1 MSVIEKFRAIS
12 VERQVGLTLALL
24 VVISGGT
31 YLIYNSAFKTRY
43 EVLAS
48 NLRTADAATVLAELD
63 KNKTPYQLR
72 DGGQTVLVPSDRVD
86 KSRIDLMSGD
96 LPLKGTVGF
105 ELFNKS
111 DMGVTEFA
119 QKINYQRA
127 LQGELAR
134 TIMSMDEVEEAR
146 VHLSLSET
154 TVFKDDQKPS
164 KASITIL
171 TKPGKHL
178 SYGAVRGIQR
188 LIAAAV
194 PDLDADNVVVLD
206 NQGVIMS
213 GDSPARPPLPLPP
226 VSSRD
231 AIEDKYKSKLRD
243 ALLQV
248 YPGGGFHVSVSAA
261 LNPALT
267 KGFAS
272 DAAAR
277 DYALRVNVIVVGDLS
292 ADQEKTIRNIIIDE
306 IKVDPNLG
314 DSIVISST
322 SPQSPAPTAASPR
335 APALAERSHGA
346 KWDPL
351 FDIRAIIAAILV
363 SALMAVALLFR
374 RAKTYPQVLT
384 HEDRQAYIDR
394 LKALLDGA
402 NANARS

>member
-1 MSVIEKFRAIS
+1 MTVIEKFRAIS

-24 VVISGGT
+24 IAIGGGT
-31 YLIYNSAFKTRY
+31 YLIYNSAFRTRY

-63 KNKTPYQLR
+63 KNKTPYQLS

-134 TIMSMDEVEEAR
+134 TIMSMDNVEEAR
-146 VHLSLSET
+146 VHLALSET

-171 TKPGKHL
+171 TKAGKHL

-206 NQGVIMS
+206 NQGVVMS
-213 GDSPARPPLPLPP
+213 GEGPARPPLQS
-226 VSSRD
+226 VNSRE

-248 YPGGGFHVSVSAA
+248 YPGGGFHVSVSAN
-261 LNPALT
+261 LNSDLT
-267 KGFAS
+267 KGSTS

-277 DYALRVNVIVVGDLS
+277 DYALHVSVIAAGDIS
-292 ADQEKTIRNIIIDE
+292 SEKEKTIRNIIISE
-306 IKVDPNLG
+306 IKADPNLG
-314 DSIVISST
+314 DSIAISST
-322 SPQSPAPTAASPR
+322 SAQSPTPIAASPQ
-335 APALAERSHGA
+335 ALGAAERSHAA
-346 KWDPL
+346 KWDAP
-351 FDIRAIIAAILV
+351 FDIRTMLAALLV
-363 SALMAVALLFR
+363 SALVAGALLLFR
-374 RAKTYPQVLT
+374 RAKTYPQMLT
-384 HEDRQAYIDR
+384 HKERQAYIDR
-394 LKALLDGA
+394 LKALLDVA
-402 NANARS
+402 NANASS